1 MTTTKGV
8 SGWAVAWTI
17 FAAVWMWILGFMH
30 AIAGFA
36 GIAEDEVLVAAP
48 NYVLQLDT
56 TTWGWIHLILGI
68 VVFIAGFSLFNG
80 AVWARTIGVVLA
92 AISIIGNFSW
102 LPYQPLWSILMIAA
116 GAFVMWALTA
126 HGHDISGTDTV

>member
-116 GAFVMWALTA
+116 GAFVIWALAA